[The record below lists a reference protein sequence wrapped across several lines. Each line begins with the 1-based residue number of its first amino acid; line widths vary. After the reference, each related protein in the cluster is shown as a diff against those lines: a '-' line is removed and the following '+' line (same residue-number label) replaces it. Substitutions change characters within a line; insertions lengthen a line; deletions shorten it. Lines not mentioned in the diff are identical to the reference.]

1 MKKLI
6 LLLAILPFMTSCNGQ
21 QKMDLLKLNLNE
33 PVETLISENENTRKF
48 IGTESVE
55 YPFAILVEDADNA
68 KFLFSTISINK
79 VFFLL
84 SAKVDNDSV
93 SKFGGGHFEGRIF
106 KTKKQLINNLNELKK
121 QNIDSKIFGFRAEIK
136 DAKSKN
142 EIKKILTKMYGKG
155 IKNPNTDNGLYWN
168 VKNENKY
175 IFFAPD
181 YDRLIILNSRNL
193 SQTCYWDNQNG
204 MIDFGK
210 GQCQVETY
218 FKEMGIN
225 NEK

>member
-1 MKKLI
+1 MKKLL
-6 LLLAILPFMTSCNGQ
+6 LLLAIVPFMISCKGQ
-21 QKMDLLKLNLNE
+21 EKTDLLNLKLNE

-55 YPFAILVEDADNA
+55 YPFAILVEDADNT

-84 SAKVDNDSV
+84 SAKVNNDSV

-121 QNIDSKIFGFRAEIK
+121 QNIDSEIFGFRAEIK

-142 EIKKILTKMYGKG
+142 EIKKILTKMYGNG
-155 IKNPNTDNGLYWN
+155 TKNPNTENGLYWN

-181 YDRLIILNSRNL
+181 YDRLIILKSNNL
-193 SQTCYWDNQNG
+193 SKTCYWDNMNG
-204 MIDFGK
+204 IIKLGNTVCDT
-210 GQCQVETY
+210 ETY
-218 FKEMGIN
+218 FKEMGG
-225 NEK
+225 K